1 MFILGVGGFMHDYN
15 CAIVDLK
22 GQRVAMFEAERLSR
36 RKHHV
41 MTQNEDLLAP
51 IRVCCEALGIGLRQI
66 DTVVFGH
73 ADPFPCKEW
82 LKAQLGRNKACHDV
96 DHHLCHAAGA
106 FFASGYESASIVTL
120 DGFGDGAS
128 GLIAHGKKNR
138 IEVLERIS
146 DQDSIGLEYTRATYH
161 LGLGGYGAE
170 GKTQGLAPYGEPT
183 LFERYMEQIE
193 ILSSGNLRLGEA
205 LRTQESRL
213 AVEGGYLNALLMN
226 NDFLDDEL
234 SRRIDPEPLTR
245 EHMNLAASI
254 QKTLEHVATRLCR
267 IARERTGEA
276 DLVLG
281 GGVVMNSSLNGRLL
295 TEPFRRIFPL
305 PMASDRGI
313 GLGAALYYAHQVLQ
327 VPRFYRLDGVFH
339 GQLFSDRQAE
349 AAMRRAGLRVLT
361 EVDSVEIAAQALSRG
376 QIIGWFQGRSE
387 MGARALGNRS
397 ILADPRK
404 AEMKDIINARVKHRE
419 WFRPFAP
426 VALEEHAAAYFD
438 YPAGVAELDF
448 MTFTV
453 PATEQARQHCP
464 AVVHVDGTARL
475 QVLRNGD
482 ARPYAALIRR
492 FGELT
497 GVPVLL
503 NTSFNDQGEPIV
515 ETPEEAVRTFMQAD
529 MDLLCI
535 GRVAGYKS

>member
-1 MFILGVGGFMHDYN
+1 MFVLGIGGFMHDYN

-22 GQRVAMFEAERLSR
+22 GRRVAMFEAERLSR
-36 RKHHV
+36 RKHHLI
-41 MTQNEDLLAP
+41 QKDDDLLAP
-51 IRVCCEALGIGLRQI
+51 IRICCDALGIAPRHI
-66 DTVVFGH
+66 DVVVFGH
-73 ADPFPCKEW
+73 ADPFPCKAW
-82 LKAQLGRNKACHDV
+82 LKEQLGHRKSYHEV

-106 FFASGYESASIVTL
+106 FFSSGLESASIVTL

-128 GLIAHGKKNR
+128 GVLAHGRGNA
-138 IEVLERIS
+138 IDVLERLS

-161 LGLGGYGAE
+161 LGLGGYGSE
-170 GKTQGLAPYGEPT
+170 GKTQGLAPYGQPT
-183 LFERYMEQIE
+183 LYERYMEQIE
-193 ILSSGNLRLGEA
+193 ILPGGNLRLGA
-205 LRTQESRL
+205 QLRTQVSRL
-213 AVEGGYLNALLMN
+213 AVEGGYLNSLLMN
-226 NDFLDDEL
+226 NDFLDEHL

-254 QKTLEHVATRLCR
+254 QKTLESVAVRLCA

-295 TEPFRRIFPL
+295 AENYRRIYPL

-313 GLGAALYYAHQVLQ
+313 GLGAALYHVHQVLKE
-327 VPRFYRLDGVFH
+327 PRFFQLDSVFH
-339 GQLFSDRQAE
+339 GQSFTDRQAE
-349 AAMRRAGLRVLT
+349 AAMRRAGLRV
-361 EVDSVEIAAQALSRG
+361 VRDGDAVETGAKTLAAG
-376 QIIGWFQGRSE
+376 GIIGWFQGRSE

-397 ILADPRK
+397 ILGDPRK

-426 VALEEHAAAYFD
+426 VALAEHAADYFD
-438 YPAGVAELDF
+438 FPAGVADLDF
-448 MTFTV
+448 MTFTT
-453 PATEQARQHCP
+453 PAREKAKELCP

-475 QVLRNGD
+475 QVLRSSD
-482 ARPYAALIRR
+482 SRPYAALIRR

-515 ETPEEAVRTFMQAD
+515 ESPDEAVRTFLKAD

-535 GRVAGYKS
+535 GNVAGYKS